1 MSAAV
6 RMHPSERAMVEAD
19 AASDLELSAAIRV
32 DGLTKSFGSVPVLR
46 GISFNLAR
54 GQVLSIIGTSGSG
67 KSTLLRCLNYLER
80 PTSGDIWIAGHPLS
94 FAPDNK
100 GVRRGPSA
108 ALIARL
114 RADVGMV
121 FQQFNLWP
129 HMTVAQN
136 VMEALIQVRKL
147 AVKDA
152 RARAELY
159 LAKVNMLDAA
169 ERYPTRLSG
178 GQQQRVAIA
187 RALAME
193 PQIML
198 FDEAT
203 SSLDPELT
211 SEVLEVMRT
220 LARDGTTMVVVT
232 HEMGFAREVSDR
244 VIFLHDG
251 LIDED
256 GPPSEVFG
264 HPKSERCRQFLS
276 KFLG

>member
-1 MSAAV
+1 MNAAV
-6 RMHPSERAMVEAD
+6 RIHPSERAMAEAD
-19 AASDLELSAAIRV
+19 VTSNVELSAAIRV

-46 GISFNLAR
+46 GISFSLAR
-54 GQVLSIIGTSGSG
+54 GQVLSIIGASGSG

-80 PTSGDIWIAGHPLS
+80 PTSGDISIAGHPLS
-94 FAPDNK
+94 FASDKK
-100 GVRRGPSA
+100 GGGRGPSA
-108 ALIARL
+108 ALIARV

-129 HMTVAQN
+129 HMTVVQN

-147 AVKDA
+147 AAKDA
-152 RARAELY
+152 RARAERY

-220 LARDGTTMVVVT
+220 LARDGMTMVVVT

-244 VIFLHDG
+244 VMFLHDG

-256 GPPSEVFG
+256 GSPADVFS